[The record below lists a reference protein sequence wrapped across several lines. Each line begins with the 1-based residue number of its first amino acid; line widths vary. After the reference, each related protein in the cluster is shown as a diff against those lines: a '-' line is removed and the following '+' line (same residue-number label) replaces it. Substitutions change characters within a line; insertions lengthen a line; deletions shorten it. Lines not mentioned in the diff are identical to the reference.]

1 MTNHDTLSMRGS
13 RRQSSALALLGTTAL
28 SWLSI
33 ALLALHVEAHGGH
46 DHETDAAVAAAAL
59 HGHHHETGTPD
70 HEHRF
75 TLAPV
80 APLPTKLV
88 LQPLAVGLVGMS
100 FESPALR
107 VGLAPRADGL
117 GHDPPHRPPSSV
129 SILRV

>member
-1 MTNHDTLSMRGS
+1 MRGS
-13 RRQSSALALLGTTAL
+13 RRQSTALVLLGTTAC
-28 SWLSI
+28 SWLAI
-33 ALLALHVEAHGGH
+33 ALLALHLEVHGTH
-46 DHETDAAVAAAAL
+46 DHETDADVAAAVL

-88 LQPLAVGLVGMS
+88 LQPLAVGLVGIAS
-100 FESPALR
+100 ESLALL
-107 VGLAPRADGL
+107 VGLAPHADGL

-129 SILRV
+129 TVLRV